1 MVKNLLL
8 YLKANYGKPCSFS
21 PLLSSLT
28 AKNMGAESRS
38 CEVTPDLSLCASTCV
53 CVWVCVHVSQ
63 PFIQPSHQISSRD
76 THIHFWTEVKT
87 VPLARTGE
95 KKQNFLS
102 GRSMH
107 WQKNPMCTCSNRFW
121 VILSLPAFGWHK
133 KCIVILHL
141 FYNSV
146 NTKLSLVAM
155 INTHM
160 HT

>member
-1 MVKNLLL
+1 MGNHAHFLP
-8 YLKANYGKPCSFS
+8 YS
-21 PLLSSLT
+21 PLWQLKIWEQNQGPVRWRLT
-28 AKNMGAESRS
+28 YPYAPLR
-38 CEVTPDLSLCASTCV
+38 V
-53 CVWVCVHVSQ
+53 CVWVWVCVYVSQ
-63 PFIQPSHQISSRD
+63 SFIRPSHQISSRD

-102 GRSMH
+102 GRSIH

-133 KCIVILHL
+133 KATMLLHL

-160 HT
+160 HIYLPIHN